1 MRVEPKALIRQMTAS
16 CTSLLEDAVSRANS
30 ATCYEIIPE
39 HMLLVMLEADDGDS
53 ACILQHYGIDRGALA
68 LRVERTLSLLRTG
81 NGARP
86 VFASNLF
93 TWFEDA
99 WLMASVEQ
107 GASSLRS
114 GALLAQFAFA
124 SSRYT
129 PEQYPELDELPE
141 SELKDTM
148 EDIAIASHE
157 AVEAAPTPGG
167 PTAPQA
173 KRGSEALARFT
184 TSFTQQ
190 ARDGKIDPVFA
201 RHREIRQMV
210 DVLARRRKN
219 NPIIV
224 GEPGVGKTALVEGL
238 ALEIVLGNVP
248 SSLRNVE
255 IVGLDLGLLQA
266 GAGVKGEFENRLKQV
281 IEEVKS
287 SPTPIVLFI
296 DEAHTLIGA
305 GGAAGGG
312 DAANLLKPA
321 LARGE
326 LKTVAATTWSEYKKY
341 FEKDAA
347 LERRFQPIKVE
358 EPSEADAIGML
369 RGLCPI
375 YEKAHDVSIRD
386 EAIVAAVQLSS
397 RYMSGRQL
405 PDKAVDLLD
414 TAAARVRV
422 EFDAKPGVLIELEAK
437 IATHERTRDALL
449 RDQGAGHDIDEEEL
463 AEVLGLLAADADQ
476 LVSLKSRWEIER
488 DAVRILREA
497 HAALQEA
504 DIRAKQPNEQRE
516 AAADNDSD
524 QPISEAPVD
533 RESLLATVQAASHAV
548 DELQGEEK
556 LVHADVDADVVA
568 QVVAGWTGIPVGK
581 MKGDAVAAVLSLEDQ
596 LRKRVRGQDFAIMS
610 VSEALNVASAGI
622 RDPQAPVGV
631 FLFVG
636 PSGVGK
642 TECALALADTL
653 YGGERF
659 LVTINM
665 SEFQEKHTVSR
676 LIGSPPGYV
685 GYGEGGVLTEAVR
698 QRPYSA
704 VLLDECEK
712 ADLDVMNI
720 FYQVF
725 DKGSLS
731 DGEGRDIDFRNT
743 VVIMTSNLG
752 LERIMELYDQDEPP
766 TDEEVVTAIR
776 PILSKHFKPALLA
789 RMTIVPFAPI
799 SPQVMTDIAKLKL
812 AKLGNRLRETHG
824 IETIFEDELIEE
836 LVRRCSEAELGARAI
851 DHTLRGSLMPALA
864 RELLE
869 SMVDESMPSTL
880 RVGLSPSGDWRL
892 DMAD

>member
-1 MRVEPKALIRQMTAS
+1 MRVEPKQLIRRMTP
-16 CTSLLEDAVSRANS
+16 TSTRMLEDAVSRANS

-39 HMLLVMLEADDGDS
+39 HLLLVMLEADDGDS
-53 ACILQHYGIDRGALA
+53 ACIFSHFSIDRGALA
-68 LRVERTLSLLRTG
+68 IRVERTLSKLRTG

-86 VFASNLF
+86 VFAESLF
-93 TWFEDA
+93 NWFEDS
-99 WLMASVEQ
+99 WLVASVNQ

-114 GALLAQFAFA
+114 GALLTQFAA
-124 SSRYT
+124 ACNLYSA
-129 PEQYPELDELPE
+129 EVYPELDALPLEELRN
-141 SELKDTM
+141 SL
-148 EDIAIASHE
+148 EDIAITSNE
-157 AVEAAPTPGG
+157 AIEAAPTAPGT
-167 PTAPQA
+167 TAKPA
-173 KRGSEALARFT
+173 KRGAEALGRFT

-224 GEPGVGKTALVEGL
+224 GEAGVGKTALVEGL
-238 ALEIVLGNVP
+238 ALEIVKGEVP
-248 SSLRNVE
+248 ESLKNVE
-255 IVGLDLGLLQA
+255 IVSLDMGLLQA
-266 GAGVKGEFENRLKQV
+266 GAGVRGEFENRLKQV

-326 LKTVAATTWSEYKKY
+326 LKTIAATTWSEYKKY

-358 EPSEADAIGML
+358 EPSEEDAIGML
-369 RGLCPI
+369 RGLRPI
-375 YEKAHDVSIRD
+375 YEKAHGVSIRD

-397 RYMSGRQL
+397 RYLSGRQL

-414 TAAARVRV
+414 TSAARVTV
-422 EFDAKPGVLIELEAK
+422 ELDAKSGSLIELEARL
-437 IATHERTRDALL
+437 ATLERTRDALL
-449 RDQGAGHDIDEEEL
+449 RDQSARHDIDEEQL
-463 AEVLGLLAADADQ
+463 ADVIAQIAARNDEYA
-476 LVSLKSRWEIER
+476 SLHSRWEAER
-488 DAVRILREA
+488 NAVAELRKA
-497 HAALQEA
+497 HAALLA
-504 DIRAKQPNEQRE
+504 
-516 AAADNDSD
+516 SD
-524 QPISEAPVD
+524 QQAKEDDSESDETDSAETEKETAS
-533 RESLLATVQAASHAV
+533 REELVAAVKATSDTL
-548 DELQGEEK
+548 DELRGEQP

-581 MKGDAVAAVLSLEDQ
+581 MKSDAMASVLTLDER
-596 LRKRVRGQDFAIMS
+596 LATRVRGQDFA
-610 VSEALNVASAGI
+610 VSAVTKALQVASVGI
-622 RDPQAPVGV
+622 RDPDAPVGV

-712 ADLDVMNI
+712 ADLEVMNV

-731 DGEGRDIDFRNT
+731 DGEGREIDFRNT
-743 VVIMTSNLG
+743 VVILTSNLG
-752 LERIMELYDQDEPP
+752 LERIMELYDQDEIP
-766 TDEEVVTAIR
+766 TAEEVVAEIR

-799 SPQVMTDIAKLKL
+799 APNVMYDIAKIKL
-812 AKLGNRLRETHG
+812 AKLVDRINVSHG
-824 IETIFEDELIEE
+824 IETVFEEELVDE
-836 LVRRCSEAELGARAI
+836 LVRRCTEAELGARAI
-851 DHTLRGSLMPALA
+851 EHTLRGSLMPALA
-864 RELLE
+864 QALLE
-869 SMVDESMPSTL
+869 RMVDDNMPASL
-880 RVGLSPSGDWRL
+880 SIGLSPSGEWRL
-892 DMAD
+892 DFSD